1 MSDQKYHNSAR
12 LESGKLCDC
21 LQVYLIVVLKAIEGN
36 KLKNEFGC
44 ENVVI
49 TLIYIKSG

>member
-21 LQVYLIVVLKAIEGN
+21 SQVYLIVVLKAIEGN
-36 KLKNEFGC
+36 KFKNEFGC
-44 ENVVI
+44 ENVVLS
-49 TLIYIKSG
+49 LIYTRSW